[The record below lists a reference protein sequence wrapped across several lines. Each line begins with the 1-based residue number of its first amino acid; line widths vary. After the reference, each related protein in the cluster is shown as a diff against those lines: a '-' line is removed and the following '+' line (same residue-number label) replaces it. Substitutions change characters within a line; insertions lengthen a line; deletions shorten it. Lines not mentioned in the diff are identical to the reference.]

1 MSFIGKNIKKLRT
14 VKKINQAD
22 FADLFGLARAS
33 VGSYEEGRAEPK
45 VDTIIA
51 IANHFGISIDL
62 LLKKEL
68 TVNELYRF
76 DIFRPELL
84 GGEVA
89 EPKVTLQ
96 QPESISIAA
105 PGIPL
110 ISASVVGEY
119 VVHKGANTFTAQQPQ
134 LQLPFLPKGN
144 YRAFEVYENTT
155 PGSFQ
160 QGDVVL
166 GRKLTGKEKPK
177 DGQYYMIL
185 TPTLLTL
192 RQWPD
197 ANTILGNVTE
207 YWEITHWIGSPTANR
222 PTDSLE
228 QRVAKLERL
237 VEGLISKK

>member
-1 MSFIGKNIKKLRT
+1 MGRARTIQLFNKAALMSFIGKNIKKIRT
-14 VKKINQAD
+14 VKKINQVD
-22 FADLFGLARAS
+22 FAELFGLARAS

-89 EPKVTLQ
+89 EPKATLQ
-96 QPESISIAA
+96 QPESSAIAA

-119 VVHKGANTFTAQQPQ
+119 VVLKGTNTFTAQQPQ
-134 LQLPFLPKGN
+134 LP
-144 YRAFEVYENTT
+144 AVYFAAT
-155 PGSFQ
+155 GRR
-160 QGDVVL
+160 GDT
-166 GRKLTGKEKPK
+166 R
-177 DGQYYMIL
+177 QYYFG
-185 TPTLLTL
+185 
-192 RQWPD
+192 QCQ
-197 ANTILGNVTE
+197 
-207 YWEITHWIGSPTANR
+207 S
-222 PTDSLE
+222 
-228 QRVAKLERL
+228 
-237 VEGLISKK
+237 

>member
-1 MSFIGKNIKKLRT
+1 MSQIGKNIKKIRT

-45 VDTIIA
+45 IDTIIA

-62 LLKKEL
+62 LLNKEL
-68 TVNELYRF
+68 TINELYRF
-76 DIFRPELL
+76 DIFRPELHQSAF
-84 GGEVA
+84 A
-89 EPKVTLQ
+89 EPT
-96 QPESISIAA
+96 A
-105 PGIPL
+105 PTFTTPVAINGGIPL
-110 ISASVVGEY
+110 IMAAQVGEY
-119 VVHKGANTFTAQQPQ
+119 VVQKGANTFANQQPQ

-144 YRAFEVYENTT
+144 YRAFEVYENTV
-155 PGSFQ
+155 PGNFQ

-166 GRKLTGKEKPK
+166 GRKLTSKEKPK
-177 DGQYYMIL
+177 NDQYYMLL

-197 ANTILGNVTE
+197 ANTIQGEVKE
-207 YWEITHWIGSPTANR
+207 FWEITHYISTAIK
-222 PTDSLE
+222 PVDSLE

-237 VEGLISKK
+237 VERLTGK

>member
-1 MSFIGKNIKKLRT
+1 MSFIGKNIKKIRT

-84 GGEVA
+84 TGEVA
-89 EPKVTLQ
+89 PKATLP
-96 QPESISIAA
+96 QPETFAITT

-110 ISASVVGEY
+110 ISAAEVGEY
-119 VVHKGANTFTAQQPQ
+119 VVQKGANTFTAQQPQ

-144 YRAFEVYENTT
+144 YRAFEVYENAT

-166 GRKLTGKEKPK
+166 GRKLSGKEKPK

-197 ANTILGNVTE
+197 ANTIPGNVTE
-207 YWEITHWIGSPTANR
+207 YWEITHYIGTPTANR
-222 PTDSLE
+222 QTDSLE

-237 VEGLISKK
+237 VNGLMAKK

>member
-1 MSFIGKNIKKLRT
+1 MSYIGKNIKKIRT

-45 VDTIIA
+45 IDTIIA

-62 LLKKEL
+62 LLNKEL

-76 DIFRPELL
+76 DIFRPELHQS
-84 GGEVA
+84 EMA
-89 EPKVTLQ
+89 EPKAALQ
-96 QPESISIAA
+96 TATIVSTV

-110 ISASVVGEY
+110 ISAAQVGEY
-119 VVHKGANTFTAQQPQ
+119 VVQKGTNTFAAQQAQ

-144 YRAFEVYENTT
+144 YRAFEVYENTV
-155 PGSFQ
+155 PGNFQ

-166 GRKLTGKEKPK
+166 GRKLSGKEKPK
-177 DGQYYMIL
+177 NDQYYMIL

-197 ANTILGNVTE
+197 AITIQGEVNE
-207 YWEITHWIGSPTANR
+207 FWEITHYISAAIR
-222 PTDSLE
+222 PVDSLE

-237 VEGLISKK
+237 VEGLTGK